1 MMYLQNQENK
11 PNDYT
16 RLDLLPVAV
25 TVPNPTDP
33 AAPRPVASGVSG
45 DGRPSDV
52 KYGKMAMDIKIDY
65 AVKQIQAFLASV
77 GAK

>member
-1 MMYLQNQENK
+1 MMYLQSLENK
-11 PNDYT
+11 PNAYT

-33 AAPRPVASGVSG
+33 NAQRPVPSGVQG
-45 DGRPSDV
+45 DGRQSDV

-65 AVKQIQAFLASV
+65 AVKQIQGFLKGV
-77 GAK
+77 NAK

>member
-1 MMYLQNQENK
+1 
-11 PNDYT
+11 
-16 RLDLLPVAV
+16 
-25 TVPNPTDP
+25 VPNPTDP
-33 AAPRPVASGVSG
+33 NAPRPVASGVSG

-65 AVKQIQAFLASV
+65 AVKQIQEFLKSV